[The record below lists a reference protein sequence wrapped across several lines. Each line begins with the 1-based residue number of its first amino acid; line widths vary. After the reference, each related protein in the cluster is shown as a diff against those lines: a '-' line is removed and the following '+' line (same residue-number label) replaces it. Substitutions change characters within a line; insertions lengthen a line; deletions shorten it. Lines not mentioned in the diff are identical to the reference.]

1 MQEVSTAVGLGA
13 ATGLLTIL
21 AVRAPLAWL
30 GWLMLGPLA
39 VALYLF
45 PPLVA
50 ALAGLTAGALYT
62 AVGMREIKLPV
73 SFAVIMTGI
82 AAATWGLVSAL
93 AAWLWPDG
101 VPAWGAVIVP
111 AGAFLLSAAMRF
123 GALPGQAGAVRYA
136 DPFLRSQ
143 ELSLPVVHIARLG
156 SDLVIAPLLALAATV
171 PVLLLVHFPPSGASE
186 VVAAISILAI
196 GGALAF
202 GFASYRRA
210 VRRLRAGE
218 AGESVRVAAVSADAT
233 FEGYSRSPAY
243 RDVDARIR
251 QFEPLVARAIAGGA
265 RLIVLPEHAVIV
277 TPETRERWLA
287 ALSGWAKKAGAP
299 VVSGVFDTDLQHG
312 QLLILDETGAV
323 AATYEKQHPMMGSE
337 PKREARM
344 HPALLDRDPFPV
356 SGVVCCDMDFN
367 DLVRPVARAGGIL
380 AVPANDWKG
389 AAEELHHQSS
399 VWPVVMAGV
408 PLVRATGHGVSAVYD
423 AAGEV
428 LAQANSFD
436 GPVVLLADVPTMK
449 RPSKTS
455 RQLDRQKSS
464 TA

>member
-1 MQEVSTAVGLGA
+1 MEEVSIALGLGA
-13 ATGLLTIL
+13 ATGLLAIL
-21 AVRAPLAWL
+21 AVRVRSAWL

-39 VALYLF
+39 ATLYLF
-45 PPLVA
+45 TPLVA
-50 ALAGLTAGALYT
+50 ALAGVTAGALYT
-62 AVGMREIKLPV
+62 AAGMREIRLPA
-73 SFAVIMTGI
+73 SFAVIMTGV
-82 AAATWGLVSAL
+82 AAAIWGVVSAL
-93 AAWLWPDG
+93 AAWLWPGG
-101 VPAWGAVIVP
+101 VPAWGAVAVP
-111 AGAFLLSAAMRF
+111 AAAFMLSAAMRF

-143 ELSLPVVHIARLG
+143 ERSLPVVHIARLG

-171 PVLLLVHFPPSGASE
+171 PVLLLVHVPPSVASD
-186 VVAAISILAI
+186 VVAAISILVVA
-196 GGALAF
+196 GALAF

-218 AGESVRVAAVSADAT
+218 PVRVAAVSADAT
-233 FEGYSRSPAY
+233 FDGYSRSPAY

-277 TPETRERWLA
+277 TPQTRQRWLG
-287 ALSGWAKKAGAP
+287 ALSGWAQQAGAP

-312 QLLILDETGAV
+312 QLLILDETGQVAV
-323 AATYEKQHPMMGSE
+323 TYEKQHPMMGAE
-337 PKREARM
+337 PRREARM

-356 SGVVCCDMDFN
+356 SAVVCCDLDFN

-389 AAEELHHQSS
+389 PAEELHHQSS

-436 GPVVLLADVPTMK
+436 GPVVLLADVPTRK
-449 RPSKTS
+449 RLPKGS
-455 RQLDRQKSS
+455 RQSDRQKS
-464 TA
+464 TAA